1 MESDD
6 RERSWEETLRAG
18 YGREVPGERGSL
30 ERALERLARE
40 PAPRRSHGLSWW
52 WAPGAVELRP
62 AVALAT
68 LLLVAAGGLWI
79 GRASAPR
86 SVPPASALSSMPATS
101 MPAGSR
107 AAPDAVPVTFV
118 FDAPGAAMVSLV
130 GDFNGWDPHA
140 TPLRRSASGGRWTA
154 EVRLDRGLHQY
165 GYVIDDRVWAV
176 DPAAPLAPDRV
187 YGTRKSVIV
196 VGEDRIL

>member
-1 MESDD
+1 MGSDD
-6 RERSWEETLRAG
+6 RERAWEETLRAG
-18 YGREVPGERGSL
+18 YRRVIPGEHDAL
-30 ERALERLARE
+30 ERALGRLAGE
-40 PAPRRSHGLSWW
+40 PAPRRGRGLWW
-52 WAPGAVELRP
+52 WWTPATLELRP
-62 AVALAT
+62 VLALAI
-68 LLLVAAGGLWI
+68 LLIVAAGGLGI
-79 GRASAPR
+79 GRALAPR
-86 SVPPASALSSMPATS
+86 PGSQAAAPVTPTAATS
-101 MPAGSR
+101 RPSS
-107 AAPDAVPVTFV
+107 DAVPVTFV
-118 FDAPGAAMVSLV
+118 FDAPGAAMVSVV

-140 TPLRRSASGGRWTA
+140 TPLCRSASGGRWTA

>member
-1 MESDD
+1 MASDD
-6 RERSWEETLRAG
+6 RERAWEESLRAG
-18 YGREVPGERGSL
+18 YRREVPGERAAHG
-30 ERALERLARE
+30 RTLERLARE
-40 PAPRRSHGLSWW
+40 PAPRRSRGLAWW
-52 WAPGAVELRP
+52 WAPGGVVLRP
-62 AVALAT
+62 ATALAA
-68 LLLVAAGGLWI
+68 LLVVAAGGLWI
-79 GRASAPR
+79 GRATVIRRAIASRTPEISATGDPTVAV
-86 SVPPASALSSMPATS
+86 S
-101 MPAGSR
+101 

-140 TPLRRSASGGRWTA
+140 TPLHRSAAGGRWTA

-165 GYVIDDRVWAV
+165 GYVIDDHVWAV

>member
-1 MESDD
+1 MESDE
-6 RERSWEETLRAG
+6 RERAWEESLRADYRRG
-18 YGREVPGERGSL
+18 IPGERGAR
-30 ERALERLARE
+30 ERTLERLAGE
-40 PAPRRSHGLSWW
+40 PPPRRSRGLAWW
-52 WAPGAVELRP
+52 WSPAGLVLRP
-62 AVALAT
+62 AAAVAA
-68 LLLVAAGGLWI
+68 LLVVAAGGLWI
-79 GRASAPR
+79 GRATVIRRETPAPTGT
-86 SVPPASALSSMPATS
+86 STATVV
-101 MPAGSR
+101 SR
-107 AAPDAVPVTFV
+107 PGPDAVPVTFV

-187 YGTRKSVIV
+187 FGTRKSVIV
-196 VGEDRIL
+196 VGEDRVL

>member
-1 MESDD
+1 MTSDD
-6 RERSWEETLRAG
+6 RERAWEESLRAG
-18 YGREVPGERGSL
+18 YRREVPGERAAR
-30 ERALERLARE
+30 ERVIDRLAGE
-40 PAPRRSHGLSWW
+40 PAPSRGLTWW
-52 WAPGAVELRP
+52 WSPGGIVLRP
-62 AVALAT
+62 AVALAA
-68 LLLVAAGGLWI
+68 LLAVAAAGLWI
-79 GRASAPR
+79 GRATVSPR
-86 SVPPASALSSMPATS
+86 ASAAPTADRSAGTTATV
-101 MPAGSR
+101 ASR
-107 AAPDAVPVTFV
+107 PAPDAVPVTFV

-140 TPLRRSASGGRWTA
+140 TPLHRSASGGRWTT

>member
-1 MESDD
+1 MAAED
-6 RERSWEETLRAG
+6 RERAWEESLSVCYRRAITGEGAALDRTLQ
-18 YGREVPGERGSL
+18 
-30 ERALERLARE
+30 RLAGE
-40 PAPRRSHGLSWW
+40 SAPLRNHGLSWW
-52 WAPGAVELRP
+52 WAPGGLVMRP
-62 AVALAT
+62 ATALVAL
-68 LLLVAAGGLWI
+68 LVVAAGGLWF

-86 SVPPASALSSMPATS
+86 RAPAARES
-101 MPAGSR
+101 
-107 AAPDAVPVTFV
+107 AAPTSAVPRATGESVPVTFV

-140 TPLRRSASGGRWTA
+140 TPLRRSASGGRWTT

-165 GYVIDDRVWAV
+165 GYVIDDRIWAV

-187 YGTRKSVIV
+187 FGTRKSVIV